1 MRTDI
6 SRGKVCITCM
16 KSARIVRRT
25 KMIAEA
31 MFSGL
36 AWAKA
41 AM

>member
-1 MRTDI
+1 M
-6 SRGKVCITCM
+6 SSGKVCMTCM
-16 KSARIVRRT
+16 KSARIVSRT